1 MGGLCGHVD
10 QWRSWGWSGDDVVL
24 IGEGEEDV
32 VLKLSTLNREGEGDV
47 YCIVIIHV
55 WL

>member
-1 MGGLCGHVD
+1 M
-10 QWRSWGWSGDDVVL
+10 L

-47 YCIVIIHV
+47 GSFNSI
-55 WL
+55 